1 MPESADEAMMAS
13 DDIRDDT
20 KALLAK
26 AASPSPAVVDQGVVE
41 ACRQGGL
48 SPASIVELVTWLAV
62 LSMLHRLGS
71 YYLADEPLP

>member
-26 AASPSPAVVDQGVVE
+26 AAALWADGGVEGGVE
-41 ACRQGGL
+41 GG
-48 SPASIVELVTWLAV
+48 STAPPGAPGAPVAP
-62 LSMLHRLGS
+62 G
-71 YYLADEPLP
+71 